1 MQDFRIP
8 RLARPRPPPGG
19 WPDPRPDWLTTPD
32 SGRDTKQRDKAGQ
45 LSPGTDRPHV
55 LVSDRTKLRHVIPC
69 IRCHKLPTSY
79 SHSCF
84 ISRHSVVSEMPR
96 VRELDTSSDNSV
108 EEQGDGSHDRASVP
122 IEDDEAA
129 VESSEDEAVQAFLA
143 RRQRV
148 DKREVTLKLQSSI
161 LNLYFNTV
169 IGEGRWD
176 KDARKD
182 LANKYY
188 LSEGQFERLSPPDLH
203 RGSRTTTKVLLKLYQ
218 SQGSAELAMSNFV
231 PVQLFKDDGTTKAT
245 EFTLPSLDAYKRS
258 VDDKEID
265 KLLEDND
272 PRIIARS
279 YLAHKKQVEAAKL
292 TLDDTFDAL
301 EVAQRVAKLA
311 KAQHDQ
317 NAELTWDILQLQV
330 QCTHIKENN
339 IFLLITQGQ
348 HDLHL
353 KSVRETHYSKFL
365 TSDFSHS
372 LQTKNKAKT
381 ARRER
386 DRSDRFF
393 SDNLDKCVSDEA
405 DASKVWKNH
414 PISPLFR

>member
-1 MQDFRIP
+1 M
-8 RLARPRPPPGG
+8 
-19 WPDPRPDWLTTPD
+19 
-32 SGRDTKQRDKAGQ
+32 
-45 LSPGTDRPHV
+45 

-188 LSEGQFERLSPPDLH
+188 LSEGQFERLSPPDLSQTRLHFIEGFDMSGLSNTLHQLH

-231 PVQLFKDDGTTKAT
+231 PVQLFEDDGTTKAT

-258 VDDKEID
+258 VDDKEI
-265 KLLEDND
+265 
-272 PRIIARS
+272 R
-279 YLAHKKQVEAAKL
+279 
-292 TLDDTFDAL
+292 
-301 EVAQRVAKLA
+301 
-311 KAQHDQ
+311 
-317 NAELTWDILQLQV
+317 
-330 QCTHIKENN
+330 
-339 IFLLITQGQ
+339 
-348 HDLHL
+348 
-353 KSVRETHYSKFL
+353 
-365 TSDFSHS
+365 
-372 LQTKNKAKT
+372 
-381 ARRER
+381 
-386 DRSDRFF
+386 
-393 SDNLDKCVSDEA
+393 
-405 DASKVWKNH
+405 
-414 PISPLFR
+414 